1 MSELFTVAAN
11 VGSARRAMR
20 DFVRGLIF
28 VLLAGCPGIAW
39 AGMEEGLAAF
49 NRGDFATAFKEWK
62 PLAEQGDAE
71 AQYNLGV
78 LYQYGRG
85 APQDDAEAAKWFRQ
99 AAEQDDPDAQY
110 SLGVLY
116 SEGRGVDK
124 DLDEAATWLRRA
136 ADQGHAGAAGR
147 LAAISGLGS
156 AEPKDEGA
164 PPADVEVPSPETA
177 PEEPAA
183 MPICGPFVR
192 DDADCMRE

>member
-1 MSELFTVAAN
+1 MGQAMKKLVARLALMLLPFA
-11 VGSARRAMR
+11 G
-20 DFVRGLIF
+20 
-28 VLLAGCPGIAW
+28 LAGAAW
-39 AGMEEGLAAF
+39 AGMEEGLAAYD
-49 NRGDFATAFKEWK
+49 RGDFAAAFKEWK
-62 PLAEQGDAE
+62 PLAEQGNAE

-99 AAEQDDPDAQY
+99 AAEQGDPDAQY

-124 DLDEAATWLRRA
+124 DLDAAATWLRRA

-147 LAAISGLGS
+147 LAAISGRGS
-156 AEPKDEGA
+156 AEPKDEGP

-177 PEEPAA
+177 REEPAA
-183 MPICGPFVR
+183 MPVCGPFVR
-192 DDADCMRE
+192 DDADCARE